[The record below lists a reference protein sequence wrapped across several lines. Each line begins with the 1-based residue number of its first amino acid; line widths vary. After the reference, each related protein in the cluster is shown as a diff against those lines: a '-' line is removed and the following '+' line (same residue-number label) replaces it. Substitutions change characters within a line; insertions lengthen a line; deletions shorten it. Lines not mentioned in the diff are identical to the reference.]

1 MHDGTADT
9 ERIEQFQPQSPDRPA
24 DPGLPGVRRPGG
36 AQLRVP
42 PLSLLWLGALRVSQ
56 DPQFRLTL
64 EEGPPPW
71 PLLEER
77 GRGTAFVGL
86 PTGRVLNPPATT
98 GMQFWSLNPFI
109 GCEFGCSYCYARDTH
124 RWALER
130 RAAANEV
137 SMGASL
143 GVRGD
148 RAASRCW
155 SPTSPA
161 SNGRRATLASRPPFE
176 SQILVKRDA
185 PRVLARTLDPS
196 RLGGL
201 PLVIGTATDPYQP
214 AERRFRVTRGILEVL
229 AGYQG
234 LHIGIITKS
243 PLVARDRDLLAQLS
257 RQHRLS
263 VHISLSALDPVL
275 LRRLEAR
282 TPTPRARLRALRVLA
297 DAGIP
302 TGLMLAPVLP
312 GITDGKEQLAALVR
326 AARDA
331 GARWVRESAL
341 RLNPAAR
348 ARFLPL
354 LAEEFPELVDRYT
367 AGYRHRQHLGRPYQD
382 ALRRRMAAIEGEDPA
397 VGPSE

>member
-1 MHDGTADT
+1 M
-9 ERIEQFQPQSPDRPA
+9 PQ
-24 DPGLPGVRRPGG
+24 LP
-36 AQLRVP
+36 
-42 PLSLLWLGALRVSQ
+42 LLWLGPLRVSREA
-56 DPQFRLTL
+56 QFRLTL
-64 EEGPPPW
+64 EEGAPPW
-71 PLLEER
+71 PLLDER
-77 GRGTAFVGL
+77 QRGTSFVGL
-86 PTGRVLNPPATT
+86 PVRQVLNPPATT
-98 GMQFWSLNPFI
+98 GMRFWSLNPFV
-109 GCEFGCSYCYARDTH
+109 GCEFGCSYCYARDAH

-130 RAAANEV
+130 RAAANGV

-148 RAASRCW
+148 RAASWCW

-176 SQILVKRDA
+176 SRILVKRDA

-214 AERRFRVTRGILEVL
+214 AERRFRITRGILEVL
-229 AGYQG
+229 AGYHG
-234 LHIGIITKS
+234 LHIGLITKS
-243 PLVARDRDLLAQLS
+243 PLVARDRDLLVQLS
-257 RQHRLS
+257 RQHQLS
-263 VHISLSALDPVL
+263 VHISLSALDPAL
-275 LRRLEAR
+275 LRRLETR
-282 TPTPRARLRALRVLA
+282 TPTPRARLRALKVLA

-326 AARDA
+326 AARGA

-348 ARFLPL
+348 AHFLPV
-354 LAEEFPELVDRYT
+354 LAEEFPELVDRYE
-367 AGYRHRQHLGRPYQD
+367 AGYRQGQHLGQEYVS
-382 ALRRRMAAIEGEDPA
+382 ALRKRMQA
-397 VGPSE
+397 VDDTPREP

>member
-1 MHDGTADT
+1 
-9 ERIEQFQPQSPDRPA
+9 
-24 DPGLPGVRRPGG
+24 VCG
-36 AQLRVP
+36 ANIAEFRVP
-42 PLSLLWLGALRVSQ
+42 ELPLLWLGTLRMSRE
-56 DPQFRLTL
+56 DQFRLTL
-64 EEGPPPW
+64 EEGPLPW
-71 PLLEER
+71 PLLDARER
-77 GRGTAFVGL
+77 GTTFIGL
-86 PTGRVLNPPATT
+86 PVRRVLNPPTTT

-109 GCEFGCSYCYARDTH
+109 GCEFGCSYCYARDAH

-130 RAAANEV
+130 HEGSDGV
-137 SMGASL
+137 TMGASL
-143 GVRGD
+143 GVRDG
-148 RAASRCW
+148 RAASRWW

-161 SNGRRATLASRPPFE
+161 SNGHRATLAPRPPFE
-176 SQILVKRDA
+176 SRILVKQDA

-214 AERRFRVTRGILEVL
+214 AERQFRITRGILETL
-229 AGYQG
+229 TGYHG

-243 PLVARDRDLLAQLS
+243 PLISRDRDLLVQLA
-257 RQHRLS
+257 RQHQLS
-263 VHISLSALDPVL
+263 VHISLSALDPDL

-282 TPTPRARLRALRVLA
+282 SPTPRARLRALRLLA

-302 TGLMLAPVLP
+302 VGLMLAPVLP

-331 GARWVRESAL
+331 GARWIRESAL

-354 LAEEFPELVDRYT
+354 LAQEFPELTDRY
-367 AGYRHRQHLGRPYQD
+367 ARGYGRGQHLGRAYTA
-382 ALRRRMAAIEGEDPA
+382 ALRKRVGAVDGEDA
-397 VGPSE
+397 APSR